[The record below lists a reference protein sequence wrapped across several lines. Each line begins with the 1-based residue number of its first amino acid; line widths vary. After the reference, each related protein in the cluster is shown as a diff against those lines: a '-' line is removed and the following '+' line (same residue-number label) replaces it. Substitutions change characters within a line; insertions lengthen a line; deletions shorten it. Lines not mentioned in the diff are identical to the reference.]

1 MQPDVISAIDDLDST
16 LTTIEKVLDLDELES
31 RARELED
38 QAADPSL
45 WDDPDHAQQITS
57 QLSHVQARLKKVRG
71 LRDRLN
77 DLPVMYE
84 MAEESEGMTPPRP
97 PNSLRPSLPTCVRRS
112 TPSRSRPCFPAN
124 TIHARRW

>member
-57 QLSHVQARLKKVRG
+57 QLSHVQARLK
-71 LRDRLN
+71 L
-77 DLPVMYE
+77 
-84 MAEESEGMTPPRP
+84 
-97 PNSLRPSLPTCVRRS
+97 SL
-112 TPSRSRPCFPAN
+112 
-124 TIHARRW
+124 IHI